1 MKNNFLL
8 SVDYWIGGSKWKKNV
23 QILLFTIIL
32 IVCFIEPITAAQI
45 ELKNGKNLRGKVEN
59 DIIKLQ
65 TEYAS
70 LNIQSK
76 YLNRLNRKND
86 VFIVRAAE
94 NNRFEGKLIN
104 EITFITQNKKE
115 NFSAAEI
122 KSLDF
127 DSSDSFNS
135 NRQISL
141 TLKNR
146 DFFFANT
153 VEDRITINTSLGS
166 SLNLSYDS
174 LVLIEY
180 LPGKDSYLIK
190 RKNNSDIKADL
201 SGQKI
206 IIWPAA
212 AEIIEVDFSY
222 IKKIN
227 FN

>member
-1 MKNNFLL
+1 M
-8 SVDYWIGGSKWKKNV
+8 KKNV

>member
-1 MKNNFLL
+1 M
-8 SVDYWIGGSKWKKNV
+8 KKNV

-94 NNRFEGKLIN
+94 NNRFAGKLVN

>member
-1 MKNNFLL
+1 M
-8 SVDYWIGGSKWKKNV
+8 
-23 QILLFTIIL
+23 
-32 IVCFIEPITAAQI
+32 
-45 ELKNGKNLRGKVEN
+45 
-59 DIIKLQ
+59 
-65 TEYAS
+65 
-70 LNIQSK
+70 
-76 YLNRLNRKND
+76 
-86 VFIVRAAE
+86 
-94 NNRFEGKLIN
+94 
-104 EITFITQNKKE
+104 
-115 NFSAAEI
+115 
-122 KSLDF
+122 
-127 DSSDSFNS
+127 
-135 NRQISL
+135 

>member
-1 MKNNFLL
+1 M
-8 SVDYWIGGSKWKKNV
+8 KKNV

-65 TEYAS
+65 TEYAN

-94 NNRFEGKLIN
+94 NNRFAGKLVN

-201 SGQKI
+201 RGQKI